1 MQENLFIQTLNNIL
15 QLMNFKSFELNFWP
29 DIRRINLIIN
39 DEIINK
45 KQIPVLI
52 TAFENIFN
60 LIAKKFEQKNVVV
73 DINFYRKERER
84 LIIELAK
91 AAAKKILTTK
101 ENVKLPPM
109 NSYERRL
116 IHTEISSHPDLKTES
131 EGEGKNRC
139 VVVKYIRNN

>member
-1 MQENLFIQTLNNIL
+1 MQEDLFIQTLNKIL
-15 QLMNFKSFELNFWP
+15 QLMNFKDFELNFWSE
-29 DIRRINLIIN
+29 IRRINLIIN

-45 KQIPVLI
+45 KQIPILI

-60 LIAKKFEQKNVVV
+60 LIAKKFEQKNVIV

-84 LIIELAK
+84 LIIKLAK
-91 AAAKKILTTK
+91 AAAKKVLTTK
-101 ENVKLPPM
+101 EDVKLPFM

-116 IHTEISSHPDLKTES
+116 IHTEISLYPDLITES

-139 VVVKYIRNN
+139 VVVKYIKNN